1 MTIKY
6 PNDEYNKYPVP
17 SVSPSTDEQTSSVS
31 QTTNTKV
38 TPSVF
43 TDKEGAV
50 STTNSG
56 SIFADKKENS
66 TANSPVSSQKTNT
79 EVANQDS
86 PSPAPKTAGEM
97 TAVEI
102 YLAKFPDIA
111 IDDVI
116 EMLNNKLREGSILD
130 TEKEILEALKVE
142 KANQEKVD
150 KTNTVQDSKDVE
162 DKKNEHTQYN
172 NVKNEYDEIYSK
184 PGTVYEK
191 TSRVIDK
198 YLMGN
203 DPEYASLK
211 PKEKRAYRDS
221 YIASM
226 REKLGYSK
234 NITQAQRDIMQR
246 EIAKLVIDAAASD
259 TPLTKSTTSSE
270 VKTRLKSIESEETLN
285 LQNFKLDETKSVQEQ
300 LHDIVDFILTQK
312 DSKYK
317 KITDPKQKQAYI
329 DAAKGQMSE
338 QLLKIDINTKSLTD
352 SEREA
357 ISRLAISA
365 SKTMQKSDITTLDQ
379 LTQNSDKQNQFLAKV
394 LTDPHNKDLL
404 SKIENKK
411 IKLSLEVSLAK
422 ANIYN
427 EIKAQNP
434 EKKVQEKDILNKLL
448 KMDKNGGLKS
458 NALKELHRVY
468 TNLEKLDKE
477 LKAKNP
483 NVRGLLDEE
492 ANLTSLASMSA
503 LAGMPPEKFIET
515 SLCDN
520 NGKLLTGE
528 ALQKRLIALKQIV
541 GEGKDVP
548 GVMILREQLLKN
560 HSPNE
565 VNKLLVD
572 AGIYSKRSHIYAMAN
587 SQHSEIVNQTN
598 AITDYGT
605 PNQIA
610 ELKENFDISAVVI
623 DAGGMKNIQTNL
635 SNQAYNVYANNINT
649 SIHTYYSQEA
659 QDSFR
664 NSMMESNVPAER
676 KTSFTK
682 SYIITGSA
690 EQQLHDAQYFS
701 TVKDA
706 SVTEGLAA
714 AEKYVDASVKKQYSS
729 YVDNAIKNNGYSA
742 DEVKNINTARETG
755 QTSYERNAE
764 SSSTNSSQSKT
775 ETKTSTQ
782 QKTQSQA
789 TTTTSAATQTKTNKT
804 SVTNPSVA
812 QLNSNKATVKL
823 SAANSNSVQQ
833 MRQTLAQLQYESSVA
848 KKEKA
853 MQDLQNIIDKI
864 QNDQEV
870 RAQKQA
876 ELKAKEAKT
885 DEEIASAIKEAE
897 TKSADKQKSDEAKIA
912 QEAKSSV
919 QELNE
924 VVETQKVENVAKK
937 FNISVDDVKT
947 LKEAHRQG
955 DLNTIYT
962 KLGSISA
969 EAQKKF
975 IQIISRKDTATIIG
989 FIRNRSTDKALI
1001 KELCRLNPGLIKS
1014 LDADLLISCGLAK
1027 TDIIKYADSRQL
1039 STMLY
1044 SLAKV
1049 GNTEQLRQFYEV
1061 LGSKTDQTRVSTSS
1075 TTPVPGDDRYFAM
1088 LNKNM
1093 STASASATSTVVGNS
1108 RFSDGQTRQK
1118 IRPQDIDYREY
1129 LA

>member
-1 MTIKY
+1 MAIKY
-6 PNDEYNKYPVP
+6 PEDEYNKYSAP
-17 SVSPSTDEQTSSVS
+17 SVSPYTEEQTSSVS
-31 QTTNTKV
+31 KTTNTPAK
-38 TPSVF
+38 PSLF
-43 TDKEGAV
+43 IDKDGAV

-56 SIFADKKENS
+56 SIFPEKKGD
-66 TANSPVSSQKTNT
+66 SPATPPISSQKTNT
-79 EVANQDS
+79 EVLNPDS

-97 TAVEI
+97 TAVER
-102 YLAKFPDIA
+102 YLAKFPDA
-111 IDDVI
+111 RIDDVI
-116 EMLNNKLREGSILD
+116 GNLDSKLKEGTILD
-130 TEKEILEALKVE
+130 TEKEILEALKSE
-142 KANQEKVD
+142 KASYEKVD
-150 KTNTVQDSKDVE
+150 KTNTVQNSKDTE
-162 DKKNEHTQYN
+162 DKKNEQTQYN
-172 NVKNEYDEIYSK
+172 IVKNEYDKIYSK
-184 PGTVYEK
+184 LGTEYEK
-191 TSRVIDK
+191 TSNVIDK
-198 YLMGN
+198 YLTEN
-203 DPEYASLK
+203 DPKYVPLK
-211 PKEKRAYRDS
+211 QKEKRAYRDS

-234 NITQAQRDIMQR
+234 NNTQAQRDIMQR
-246 EIAKLVIDAAASD
+246 EIAKLVIDAAASN
-259 TPLTKSTTSSE
+259 TPLTKNTTSSE
-270 VKTRLKSIESEETLN
+270 VKMRLKSIESEKSLD
-285 LQNFKLDETKSVQEQ
+285 LQNFKLDETKSVHEQ

-312 DSKYK
+312 DPKYK

-329 DAAKGQMSE
+329 DAAKGKMSG
-338 QLLKIDINTKSLTD
+338 QLLKIDINTKNLTD

-365 SKTMQKSDITTLDQ
+365 FKTMQKNNITLDH
-379 LTQNSDKQNQFLAKV
+379 LTKNSDMQNRFLADV
-394 LTDPHNKDLL
+394 LTDPNNKDLL
-404 SKIENKK
+404 SKIENPK

-434 EKKVQEKDILNKLL
+434 EKTVQEKDILNKLL
-448 KMDKNGGLKS
+448 KMNKNGELKS
-458 NALKELHRVY
+458 EALKELHQIY

-483 NVRGLLDEE
+483 NASGLLDEE
-492 ANLTSLASMSA
+492 SNLTSLASISA
-503 LAGMPPEKFIET
+503 LAGMTPEKFIKT

-528 ALQKRLIALKQIV
+528 ALEKKLIALKQIV

-548 GVMILREQLLKN
+548 GVIILREQLLKN

-572 AGIYSKRSHIYAMAN
+572 AGIYSKRSHIYAMAH
-587 SQHSEIVNQTN
+587 SQHTEIVNQTN

-610 ELKENFDISAVVI
+610 ELKENFDISAAVI
-623 DAGGMKNIQTNL
+623 DAEGMKNIQTNL

-649 SIHTYYSQEA
+649 SIHTYYSQET

-664 NSMMESNVPAER
+664 NSMMASNVPAER

-755 QTSYERNAE
+755 QTSYERSTE
-764 SSSTNSSQSKT
+764 SSAANSAQSKT
-775 ETKTSTQ
+775 EAKTSTQ
-782 QKTQSQA
+782 QKTQSQVTA
-789 TTTTSAATQTKTNKT
+789 
-804 SVTNPSVA
+804 TNPSTA
-812 QLNSNKATVKL
+812 QTNSNKTTVKL
-823 SAANSNSVQQ
+823 STSNSNSVQQ
-833 MRQTLAQLQYESSVA
+833 MHQTLAQLQYESSVA

-897 TKSADKQKSDEAKIA
+897 TKSADKQKNDEAKIA

-937 FNISVDDVKT
+937 FQISVDDVKT

-989 FIRNRSTDKALI
+989 FIRNRSTDKSLI

-1027 TDIIKYADSRQL
+1027 TDIIKYADSGQL

-1061 LGSKTDQTRVSTSS
+1061 LGSKADETRVSTLS
-1075 TTPVPGDDRYFAM
+1075 TTLVPGDDRYFAM
-1088 LNKNM
+1088 LHKNM

-1118 IRPQDIDYREY
+1118 IRPQDYPDYREY